1 MSKSKTVFR
10 LSKIVALGASVFAL
24 SAQAQDIK
32 IGYTAD

>member
-1 MSKSKTVFR
+1 MNKLVYR
-10 LSKIVALGASVFAL
+10 LTKAAALVASTLAF